1 MARGA
6 ARSGSNNAET
16 PKSRLFFGSQF
27 LSQLL
32 KNNLKPLETVTSTF
46 LTTIA
51 STVTLVSVKSCI
63 GPLQFSTNNA
73 VIPPALA
80 TTFTAACSRKRRG
93 ISIEEMEALEAIEPA
108 QVEP

>member
-1 MARGA
+1 MARVA

-27 LSQLL
+27 LSQLFN
-32 KNNLKPLETVTSTF
+32 NNLKTLETVTSTF
-46 LTTIA
+46 LTAIA
-51 STVTLVSVKSCI
+51 STVTVASVQSCI
-63 GPLQFSTNNA
+63 GPLQFSTKPVGA
-73 VIPPALA
+73 APA

-93 ISIEEMEALEAIEPA
+93 ISIEEMEALEAIEPV